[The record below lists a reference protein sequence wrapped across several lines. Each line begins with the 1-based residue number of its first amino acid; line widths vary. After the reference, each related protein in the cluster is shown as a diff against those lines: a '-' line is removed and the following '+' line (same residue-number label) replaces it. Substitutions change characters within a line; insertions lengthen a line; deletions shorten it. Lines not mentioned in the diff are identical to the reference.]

1 MKKYI
6 LPLLIIGMMLV
17 VLPMVSA
24 QEEPKFVTK
33 VGVELDYKD
42 NCFNNGTFCTSTSL
56 CNLTVFYPNSTILLN
71 NQPMTNQL
79 SFHNFTFTGE
89 EINVVG
95 FYQSIVICK
104 DGSVE
109 GADTPTFFASVTGNI
124 LTEAEA
130 KLYILLTIAI
140 FISFCFVFFFT
151 FKVPYSNEVNNKGAT
166 IKVTRKKYVKLSLML
181 LSYALTIWWFNILV
195 ALSDNYLTLPLY
207 SGLVSFIFTTLINL
221 SGIIPVTIII
231 IMGIEFIRDV
241 YINVEIRKFG
251 SHAIR

>member
-1 MKKYI
+1 MKNYKI
-6 LPLLIIGMMLV
+6 LMIFVMLLL
-17 VLPMVSA
+17 VLPMISA
-24 QEEPKFVTK
+24 QEEPKFLTK

-42 NCFNNGTFCTSTSL
+42 NCFNNGTFCNPTSL
-56 CNLTVFYPNSTILLN
+56 CNLTVLYPNSTILLD

-89 EINVVG
+89 EINAVG

-109 GADTPTFFASVTGNI
+109 GADTPIFQATITGNV
-124 LTEAEA
+124 LTPEESRIY
-130 KLYILLTIAI
+130 LLLTVAI
-140 FISFCFVFFFT
+140 FVSFCFVFFFT
-151 FKVPYSNEVNNKGAT
+151 FKVPYSNEVNNEGAT

-181 LSYALTIWWFNILV
+181 LSYGLTIWWFNILI

-221 SGIIPVTIII
+221 SGIIPVVIIV
-231 IMGIEFIRDV
+231 IMGVEFIRDV
-241 YINVEIRKFG
+241 YVNVEIKKFG